1 MLDECGQ
8 PDRTSDFHCN
18 KKARCMHLGEPAP
31 QICGCGFVFY
41 SVINPVVIVIKRPR
55 SHAYSANVHVDV
67 THPIIKL
74 TVGPSTLNRGDSRIW
89 RKETKS
95 YQSGYGRRQL
105 RRVH

>member
-1 MLDECGQ
+1 
-8 PDRTSDFHCN
+8 
-18 KKARCMHLGEPAP
+18 
-31 QICGCGFVFY
+31 
-41 SVINPVVIVIKRPR
+41 
-55 SHAYSANVHVDV
+55 VHVDV